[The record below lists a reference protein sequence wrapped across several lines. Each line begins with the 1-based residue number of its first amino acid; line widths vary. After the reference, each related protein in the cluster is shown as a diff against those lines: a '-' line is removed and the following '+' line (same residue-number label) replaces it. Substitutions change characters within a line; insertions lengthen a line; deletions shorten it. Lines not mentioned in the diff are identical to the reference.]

1 MRKTKLAKQITSLLL
16 ASTLCLGATACGS
29 NNETVVDDYG
39 VQEQT
44 TESSDATPSAAS
56 SDTNTVSGPAAG
68 SLQEMLGE
76 KVSFDKEFTVDGVT
90 IKGNASFA
98 IPNQQGLNIYN
109 MESTDDGKKDEDAI
123 VKALLGDSAEK
134 LESIKYTNQYDYIS
148 LLYKYKN
155 IIHTHDY
162 FKASING
169 SETMDIQLFDR
180 TIIDATFDEEYKW
193 TDGDKMYIH
202 MYEGDYKNTRFV
214 LLLAYDY
221 TTNMRYIFFEPKSIK
236 DYFPDY
242 DFKTV
247 LVAGD
252 KTASGADV
260 ELENF
265 CNDDKETLKEDAQS
279 LLDNELNFKGQ
290 FNVTENAFLYK
301 MMHSDP
307 VVEVATTDSYVFSP
321 SYYESASSVLMF
333 SNTDYQSTV
342 HEGIKGVPIN
352 YFNIAEQRD
361 IKKEYESETGKEKDF
376 FEFLFSDNSNKYVD
390 ETTFTVDGYAFYI
403 DGLKADDEEDDTAI
417 TFNDSNTGI
426 IKYTSRGLYSIDL
439 RLSDK
444 VVDVR
449 ENVSLM
455 PFDQIAEN
463 LPAQLEGQ
471 LDLDKLGN
479 PSTLNISDIQLCYYS
494 NLSKEETI
502 KMASASDSENYNKSY
517 QSVPTWMI
525 ELVSTTEGNLFA
537 YATVNAIDGTLIN
550 IEYYDVS
557 EVD

>member
-1 MRKTKLAKQITSLLL
+1 MRKTKLTKQITSLIL
-16 ASTLCLGATACGS
+16 ASTLCLGVTACG
-29 NNETVVDDYG
+29 NGNETVVDDYG
-39 VQEQT
+39 VQDQT

-76 KVSFDKEFTVDGVT
+76 EVSFDKEFTVDGVT
-90 IKGNASFA
+90 VKGNASFA
-98 IPNQQGLNIYN
+98 IPDQQGLNIYN

-134 LESIKYTNQYDYIS
+134 LESIKYTNQYDYIT

-155 IIHTHDY
+155 IIHTNDY

-180 TIIDATFDEEYKW
+180 TVIDATFDEEYKW

-265 CNDDKETLKEDAQS
+265 CSDDKETLKEDAQS

-290 FNVTENAFLYK
+290 FNVTENAYLYK
-301 MMHSDP
+301 MLHSDP
-307 VVEVATTDSYVFSP
+307 VVEAATTDSFVFSP

-333 SNTDYQSTV
+333 SNTDFQSTV

-376 FEFLFSDNSNKYVD
+376 YEFLFSDTSNKYVD

-403 DGLKADDEEDDTAI
+403 DGLKTDDEEDDTAI
-417 TFNDSNTGI
+417 TFNDTNTGI
-426 IKYTSRGLYSIDL
+426 IKYTSMGLYSIDL

-471 LDLDKLGN
+471 LDLDKLGK
-479 PSTLNISDIQLCYYS
+479 PSTLNISDIQLSYYS
-494 NLSKEETI
+494 NLTKEETI

-525 ELVSTTEGNLFA
+525 ELASTTEGNLFA
-537 YATVNAIDGTLIN
+537 YATINAIDGTLIN

>member
-1 MRKTKLAKQITSLLL
+1 MRKTKLTKQITSLLL

-44 TESSDATPSAAS
+44 TESGNATPSAAS

-265 CNDDKETLKEDAQS
+265 CSDNKETLKEDAQS

-290 FNVTENAFLYK
+290 FNVTENAYLYK
-301 MMHSDP
+301 MLHTDP

-376 FEFLFSDNSNKYVD
+376 YEFLYSDTSNKYVD

-426 IKYTSRGLYSIDL
+426 INT
-439 RLSDK
+439 
-444 VVDVR
+444 
-449 ENVSLM
+449 
-455 PFDQIAEN
+455 
-463 LPAQLEGQ
+463 
-471 LDLDKLGN
+471 
-479 PSTLNISDIQLCYYS
+479 
-494 NLSKEETI
+494 
-502 KMASASDSENYNKSY
+502 
-517 QSVPTWMI
+517 
-525 ELVSTTEGNLFA
+525 
-537 YATVNAIDGTLIN
+537 
-550 IEYYDVS
+550 
-557 EVD
+557 